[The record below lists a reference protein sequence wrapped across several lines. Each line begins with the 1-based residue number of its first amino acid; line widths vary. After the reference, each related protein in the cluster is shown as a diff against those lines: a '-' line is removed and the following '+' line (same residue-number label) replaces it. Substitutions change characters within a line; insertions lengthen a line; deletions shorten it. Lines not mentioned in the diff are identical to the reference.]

1 MSHDVADRHYVII
14 PYSSVDSVD
23 FGEVMETS
31 RDAVRRSVSGNLT
44 LVKYRGDMPASVLA
58 IENHSPEYSHAE
70 IMELMATPVW
80 SSPEVDEG

>member
-31 RDAVRRSVSGNLT
+31 RDA
-44 LVKYRGDMPASVLA
+44 VKYRGDMPASVLA